1 MKRREFQVAFASFI
15 ITALLI
21 AGVWGLISVDIHSR
35 RYGVGVSTPV
45 ISVQFEGPFQLQ
57 MAIFGHEQVLSL
69 ESINQLQG
77 LVRKGYSFIPRPFR
91 LTQAFYT
98 QGRMAYEQYQAIQRE
113 REFKEQLLADGF

>member
-1 MKRREFQVAFASFI
+1 MKKREFQVALASFA

-45 ISVQFEGPFQLQ
+45 VSVQLEGPYQLQ
-57 MAIFGHEQVLSL
+57 MAILGHEQVLSL
-69 ESINQLQG
+69 ESVNQFEG
-77 LVRKGYSFIPRPFR
+77 LVRKGYSFIPRLLR
-91 LTQAFYT
+91 LTQAFQS
-98 QGRMAYEQYQAIQRE
+98 QGRAAYERFQAIQRE